1 MGGGGG
7 QDMDRQG
14 YGQTSRG
21 GARERGGWLGG
32 GGDDERRVTEG
43 VERGGFRCT
52 CFKFCMARPCMHMQT
67 SIQEFSQNRFARNI
81 DLNSGKLSSI

>member
-1 MGGGGG
+1 MGGGA
-7 QDMDRQG
+7 G

-52 CFKFCMARPCMHMQT
+52 CFKFCMARPCKHMQT